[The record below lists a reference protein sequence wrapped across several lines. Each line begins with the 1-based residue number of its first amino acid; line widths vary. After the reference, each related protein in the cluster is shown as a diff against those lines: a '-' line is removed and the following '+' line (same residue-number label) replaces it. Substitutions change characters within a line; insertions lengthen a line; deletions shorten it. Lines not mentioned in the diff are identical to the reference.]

1 MHPDQSRVSIIVSDG
16 PTDDAQDGLLDATCS
31 LINNWDD
38 GHDKVWSKDE
48 KQDKEFQELQTVIKL
63 LRKETPE
70 ASLRENRRRGDEN
83 EVRNRNQARINVA
96 LDHEERY

>member
-1 MHPDQSRVSIIVSDG
+1 MHPDQSRVSNIVSDG
-16 PTDDAQDGLLDATCS
+16 PTDDAQDGLLDAKCS

-38 GHDKVWSKDE
+38 GHHDKDE
-48 KQDKEFQELQTVIKL
+48 KQDKELQELQTGIEL

-70 ASLRENRRRGDEN
+70 ASLREIRRRGDEN
-83 EVRNRNQARINVA
+83 EVRNRNRARINVA